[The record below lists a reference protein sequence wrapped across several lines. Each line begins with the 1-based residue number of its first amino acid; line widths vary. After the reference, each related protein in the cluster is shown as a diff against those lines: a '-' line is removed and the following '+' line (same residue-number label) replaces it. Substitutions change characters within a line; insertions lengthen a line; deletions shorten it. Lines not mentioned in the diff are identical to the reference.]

1 MRFVAHDVMCA
12 LAIALL
18 VQACNLPA
26 RVSNSASPRSIA
38 LRYDATLAA
47 AGFPNPLLRLT
58 IGGRTVWFI
67 IDTGAGVHTIA
78 SWLVRAA
85 GLRTRA
91 SSSAVTG
98 STGSEQ
104 QVRAFEGISA
114 RLEDGRTLAIPEGV
128 VVDFP
133 GIFEEHEIGGL
144 LSPQLL
150 SRKDAVVLDLRTP
163 ALSLEAFSV
172 ATARLRSTNVA
183 AARVCH
189 NAASPIRNGL
199 YAVPATVAAT
209 PATLLLDTG
218 ATRTVIGVESGIAQ
232 RLAPQSAGGSR
243 TQGVGGTVTTSQ
255 RVPGV
260 PVAIAGK
267 TTAVELT
274 LAPAAANCGADGLL
288 GMDVLRN
295 CVLVLGESAFAWSC
309 S

>member
-1 MRFVAHDVMCA
+1 MCA
-12 LAIALL
+12 VSIALL
-18 VQACNLPA
+18 VPACSLPPH
-26 RVSNSASPRSIA
+26 VSNGASPRASP
-38 LRYDATLAA
+38 LRYDSTLAA

-78 SWLVRAA
+78 SWLVSAA
-85 GLRTRA
+85 GLRTHA

-98 STGSEQ
+98 STGAEQ
-104 QVRAFEGISA
+104 RVRAAEGISA
-114 RLEDGRTLAIPEGV
+114 RLEDGRTLPIPEGV

-150 SRKDAVVLDLRTP
+150 SRNEGVVLDLRTP
-163 ALSLEAFSV
+163 ALSVEAFSA

-183 AARVCH
+183 EARVCH
-189 NAASPIRNGL
+189 NAASPFRNGL
-199 YAVPATVAAT
+199 YAVPATVAGT

-218 ATRTVIGVESGIAQ
+218 ATRTVMGVESGIAQ
-232 RLAPQSAGGSR
+232 RLASQSAGGSS

-260 PVAIAGK
+260 PLVVAG
-267 TTAVELT
+267 TTTVVELT
-274 LAPAAANCGADGLL
+274 LAPAAGNCGAEGLL

-295 CVLVLGESAFAWSC
+295 CVLVLAESAFAWSC